1 MLTLSLAWRN
11 VWRNKL
17 RSGVVA
23 AAVGIGLLGGVY
35 SIAFYNGMTVS
46 AVRDAAET
54 RIGDA
59 QLHHPKHLLD
69 DDPKFS
75 IPDADAKLAAIGD
88 LPKATAAAKRVETTA
103 MVSTA
108 ATGAGVMLVGVVP
121 EQERAALDL
130 HERIVDGDFFETKK
144 RLPAVVG
151 KKLED
156 KLDANVGSKIVVA
169 MQRLDGE
176 IVYAAFKI
184 VGVFHTSDSRFDEG
198 NVFVLF
204 DDLCDQIGFDPTAAT
219 EILCSTE
226 KVADA
231 KPLAA
236 SLRRTFSE
244 ETTNERLVVQYWG
257 EVSPILEMLESTKD
271 QFAAIF
277 LFIILLALSFGV
289 VNTMLMAIMERRRE
303 LGMLMAIGTNGRIV
317 FSMILLETIFLT
329 LTGSAAG
336 LIVGYALVEL
346 TATTGVDL
354 SFFGGGLRDAGFSAV
369 VYPHLDLGY
378 YLAFAAMSAAAA
390 LIASLYPARKAI
402 KLNPVEATRVDV

>member
-54 RIGDA
+54 TIGDA

-69 DDPKFS
+69 DDPKYA
-75 IPDADAKLAAIGD
+75 IPDADARIAAIRK
-88 LPKATAAAKRVETTA
+88 LPKATAAAKRLQIPA

-108 ATGAGVMLVGVVP
+108 ATGAGVKLVGVVP

-130 HERIVDGDFFETKK
+130 HDHMIEGDFFETKK
-144 RLPAVVG
+144 RLPAVIG
-151 KKLED
+151 KKLAD
-156 KLDANVGSKIVVA
+156 KLDASVGSKIVVA
-169 MQRLDGE
+169 TQRLDGE
-176 IVYAAFKI
+176 IVYAAFKV
-184 VGVFHTSDSRFDEG
+184 VGVYHTFDSRFDES
-198 NVFVLF
+198 NVFTLF
-204 DDLCDQIGFDPTAAT
+204 DDLADRIGFDPTSAT

-226 KVADA
+226 DVGDA
-231 KPLAA
+231 KALVSSIEATFAA
-236 SLRRTFSE
+236 DVK
-244 ETTNERLVVQYWG
+244 NDRLVVQYWG

-303 LGMLMAIGTNGRIV
+303 LGMLMAIGTNRRLI

-329 LTGSAAG
+329 LTGSLAG
-336 LIVGYALVEL
+336 LIVGYGLVEA
-346 TATTGVDL
+346 TAATGVDL
-354 SFFGGGLRDAGFSAV
+354 SLFGEGLRYAGFSAV
-369 VYPHLDLGY
+369 VYPYLDFGY
-378 YLAFAAMSAAAA
+378 YVAFAAMSAFAA
-390 LIASLYPARKAI
+390 LVASLYPARKAL
-402 KLNPVEATRVDV
+402 KLNPVEATRIDV